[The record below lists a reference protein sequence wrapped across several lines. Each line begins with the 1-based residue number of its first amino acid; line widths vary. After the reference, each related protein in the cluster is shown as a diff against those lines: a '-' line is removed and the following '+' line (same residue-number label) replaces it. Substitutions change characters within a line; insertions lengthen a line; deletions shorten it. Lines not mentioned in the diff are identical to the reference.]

1 MKPKF
6 LLAVLVVIAG
16 LFFLNRYLNQK
27 KEYIPGVPAQARPAS
42 GEVRERFTVGF
53 LPVT

>member
-1 MKPKF
+1 MKLKF
-6 LLAVLVVIAG
+6 LIAAAVVVAG

-27 KEYIPGVPAQARPAS
+27 KEYIPGVPAQATPAS